1 MTDTAGVNWWSVGIL
16 WVEHHGLVGRV
27 DLLRGHRER
36 AVKRNGRIFIINHK
50 TFIVF
55 YLGPPMPGCPGLGPP
70 IAGWP
75 GLGPP
80 IPV

>member
-1 MTDTAGVNWWSVGIL
+1 MADTTGVNWRSVGIL

-27 DLLRGHRER
+27 DLLRGHGER
-36 AVKRNGRIFIINHK
+36 AVKYIIINYQ
-50 TFIVF
+50 TLIVF
-55 YLGPPMPGCPGLGPP
+55 HLGPPMPGCPGLGPP
-70 IAGWP
+70 IPGWP